1 MRGDNDNEENHM
13 DIRGLGYVTVA
24 ATDLKRWHDYATG
37 VLGMMVDAGSDERL
51 YLKMDERPY
60 RILVERADRDGYGA
74 CGWEVAGK
82 ASFEQAIAELQAAD
96 IEVQRGSAAEATGR
110 KVQELA
116 RFADPDG
123 NRHELFWG
131 PQQDFAPFVSPA
143 GVSGFVT
150 SDLGMGHAVIPAP
163 SFDRCLAFYEQVMGF
178 GLSDLMKVR
187 FTPDPA
193 EPEKRI
199 HFLHCNN
206 SRHHSL
212 ALFECP
218 IPSGCVHLMV
228 EVRELDDVGRA
239 MDRMQASGV
248 KLSATLGRHTN
259 DEMTSFYMQTP
270 GGFDMEFGCGGK
282 LMDWE
287 RHTPFESTVVSH
299 WGHDFSVGRR

>member
-1 MRGDNDNEENHM
+1 VCGDNDDEEKRM

-24 ATDLKRWHDYATG
+24 STDLQRWQRYATD
-37 VLGMMVDAGSDERL
+37 VLGMMVEATAERL
-51 YLKMDERPY
+51 FLKMDERAY

-82 ASFEQAIAELQAAD
+82 AQFEQAIAELQAAD
-96 IEVQRGSAAEATGR
+96 VQVQRGSAAEAAAR
-110 KVQELA
+110 KVQALA

-131 PQQDFAPFVSPA
+131 PLQDFAPFVSPA

-150 SDLGMGHAVIPAP
+150 SALGMGHAVLPAP
-163 SFDRCLAFYEQVMGF
+163 AFDRCLEFYERVMGF

-206 SRHHSL
+206 ARHHSL

-228 EVRELDDVGRA
+228 EVNSLDDVGRA
-239 MDRMQASGV
+239 HDRMLAHEV
-248 KLSATLGRHTN
+248 KLSATLGRHVN
-259 DEMTSFYMQTP
+259 DGMTSFYMQTP
-270 GGFDMEFGCGGK
+270 AGFDLEYGCGGK
-282 LMDWE
+282 VMDWE
-287 RHTPFESTVVSH
+287 AHTPFESTVVSH
-299 WGHDFSVGRR
+299 WGHDFSVGRG

>member
-1 MRGDNDNEENHM
+1 M

-24 ATDLKRWHDYATG
+24 STDLQRWQRYATD
-37 VLGMMVDAGSDERL
+37 VLGMMVEAGTERL
-51 YLKMDERPY
+51 LLKMDERAY
-60 RILVERADRDGYGA
+60 RILVERADRDGFGA

-82 ASFEQAIAELQAAD
+82 AQFEQAIAELQAAD
-96 IEVQRGSAAEATGR
+96 VQVQRGDAAEAAAR
-110 KVQELA
+110 RVQALA

-131 PQQDFAPFVSPA
+131 PLQDFAPFVSPA

-150 SDLGMGHAVIPAP
+150 SELGMGHAVLPAP
-163 SFDRCLAFYEQVMGF
+163 AFDRCLDFYERVMGF

-206 SRHHSL
+206 ARHHSL

-218 IPSGCVHLMV
+218 VPSGCVHLMV
-228 EVRELDDVGRA
+228 EVNTLDDVGRA
-239 MDRMQASGV
+239 QDRMLANEV
-248 KLSATLGRHTN
+248 KLSATLGRHVN

-270 GGFDMEFGCGGK
+270 AGFDLEYGCGGK
-282 LMDWE
+282 VMDWAA
-287 RHTPFESTVVSH
+287 HTPFESTVVSH
-299 WGHDFSVGRR
+299 WGHDFSIGRR

>member
-1 MRGDNDNEENHM
+1 M

-24 ATDLKRWHDYATG
+24 STDLQRWQRYATD
-37 VLGMMVDAGSDERL
+37 VLGMMVEATAERL
-51 YLKMDERPY
+51 LLKMDERAY
-60 RILVERADRDGYGA
+60 RILVERADRDGFGA

-82 ASFEQAIAELQAAD
+82 AQFEQAIAELQAAD
-96 IEVQRGSAAEATGR
+96 VQVQRGDAAEAAAR
-110 KVQELA
+110 RVQALA

-131 PQQDFAPFVSPA
+131 PLQDFAPFVSPA

-150 SDLGMGHAVIPAP
+150 SELGMGHAVLPAP
-163 SFDRCLAFYEQVMGF
+163 AFDRCLDFYERVMGF

-206 SRHHSL
+206 ARHHSL

-218 IPSGCVHLMV
+218 VPSGCVHLMV
-228 EVRELDDVGRA
+228 EVNTLDDVGRA
-239 MDRMQASGV
+239 QDRMLAHEV
-248 KLSATLGRHTN
+248 KLSATLGRHVN

-270 GGFDMEFGCGGK
+270 AGFDLEYGCGGK
-282 LMDWE
+282 VMDWAA
-287 RHTPFESTVVSH
+287 HTPFESTVVSH
-299 WGHDFSVGRR
+299 WGHDFSIGRR

>member
-1 MRGDNDNEENHM
+1 M

-24 ATDLKRWHDYATG
+24 STDLQRWQRYATD
-37 VLGMMVDAGSDERL
+37 VLGMMVEAGAERL
-51 YLKMDERPY
+51 LLKMDERPY
-60 RILVERADRDGYGA
+60 RILVERADRDGFGA

-82 ASFEQAIAELQAAD
+82 AQFEQAIAELQAAD
-96 IEVQRGSAAEATGR
+96 VEVQRGNAADTAAR
-110 KVQELA
+110 KVQALA

-131 PQQDFAPFVSPA
+131 PLQDFAPFVSPA

-150 SDLGMGHAVIPAP
+150 RELGMGHAVLPAP
-163 SFDRCLAFYEQVMGF
+163 AFDRCLDFYERVMGF

-206 SRHHSL
+206 ARHHSL

-218 IPSGCVHLMV
+218 VPSGCVHLMV
-228 EVRELDDVGRA
+228 EVNTLDDVGRA
-239 MDRMQASGV
+239 QDRMLAHEV
-248 KLSATLGRHTN
+248 KLSATLGRHVN

-270 GGFDMEFGCGGK
+270 AGFDLEYGCGGK
-282 LMDWE
+282 VMDWAA
-287 RHTPFESTVVSH
+287 HTPFESTVVSH
-299 WGHDFSVGRR
+299 WGHDFSIGRR

>member
-1 MRGDNDNEENHM
+1 M

-24 ATDLKRWHDYATG
+24 STDLQRWQRYATD
-37 VLGMMVDAGSDERL
+37 VLGMMVEAGAERL
-51 YLKMDERPY
+51 LLKMDERAY
-60 RILVERADRDGYGA
+60 RILVERADRDGFGA

-82 ASFEQAIAELQAAD
+82 AQFEQAIAELQAAD
-96 IEVQRGSAAEATGR
+96 VQVQRGDAAEAAAR
-110 KVQELA
+110 RVQALA

-131 PQQDFAPFVSPA
+131 PLQDFAPFVSPA

-150 SDLGMGHAVIPAP
+150 SELGMGHAVLPAP
-163 SFDRCLAFYEQVMGF
+163 AFDRCLDFYERVMGF

-206 SRHHSL
+206 ARHHSL

-218 IPSGCVHLMV
+218 VPSGCVHLMV
-228 EVRELDDVGRA
+228 EVNTLDDVGRA
-239 MDRMQASGV
+239 QDRMLAHEV
-248 KLSATLGRHTN
+248 KLSATLGRHVN

-270 GGFDMEFGCGGK
+270 AGFDLEYGCGGK
-282 LMDWE
+282 VMDWAA
-287 RHTPFESTVVSH
+287 HTPFESTVVSH
-299 WGHDFSVGRR
+299 WGHDFSIGRR

>member
-1 MRGDNDNEENHM
+1 M

-24 ATDLKRWHDYATG
+24 STDLQRWQRYATD
-37 VLGMMVDAGSDERL
+37 VLGMMVEATAERL
-51 YLKMDERPY
+51 FLKMDERAY

-82 ASFEQAIAELQAAD
+82 AQFEQAIVELQAAD
-96 IEVQRGSAAEATGR
+96 VQVQCGSAAEAAAR
-110 KVQELA
+110 KVQALA

-131 PQQDFAPFVSPA
+131 PLQDFAPFVSPA

-150 SDLGMGHAVIPAP
+150 SALGMGHAVLPAP
-163 SFDRCLAFYEQVMGF
+163 SFDRCLDFYERVMGF

-206 SRHHSL
+206 ARHHSL

-228 EVRELDDVGRA
+228 EVNSLDDVGRA
-239 MDRMQASGV
+239 HDRMLAHEV
-248 KLSATLGRHTN
+248 KLSATLGRHVN
-259 DEMTSFYMQTP
+259 DGMTSFYMQTP
-270 GGFDMEFGCGGK
+270 AGFDLEYGCGGK
-282 LMDWE
+282 VMDWE
-287 RHTPFESTVVSH
+287 AHTPFESTVVSH
-299 WGHDFSVGRR
+299 WGHDFSVGRG

>member
-1 MRGDNDNEENHM
+1 M

-24 ATDLKRWHDYATG
+24 STDLQRWQRYATD
-37 VLGMMVDAGSDERL
+37 VLGMMVEAGAERL
-51 YLKMDERPY
+51 LLKMDERPY
-60 RILVERADRDGYGA
+60 RILVERADRDGFGA

-82 ASFEQAIAELQAAD
+82 AQFEQAIAELQAAD
-96 IEVQRGSAAEATGR
+96 VQVQRGNAAEAAAR
-110 KVQELA
+110 RVQALA

-131 PQQDFAPFVSPA
+131 PLQDFAPFVSPA

-150 SDLGMGHAVIPAP
+150 RELGMGHAVLPAP
-163 SFDRCLAFYEQVMGF
+163 AFDRCLDFYERVMGF

-206 SRHHSL
+206 ARHHSL

-218 IPSGCVHLMV
+218 VPSGCVHLMV
-228 EVRELDDVGRA
+228 EVNTLDDVGRA
-239 MDRMQASGV
+239 QDRMLAHEV
-248 KLSATLGRHTN
+248 KLSATLGRHVN

-270 GGFDMEFGCGGK
+270 AGFDLEYGCGGK
-282 LMDWE
+282 VMDWTA
-287 RHTPFESTVVSH
+287 HTPFESTVVSH
-299 WGHDFSVGRR
+299 WGHDFSIGRR

>member
-1 MRGDNDNEENHM
+1 M

-24 ATDLKRWHDYATG
+24 STDLGRWLGYGTQ
-37 VLGMMVDAGSDERL
+37 VLGMMADSSALDQGLL

-60 RILVERADRDGYGA
+60 RLLIQQDSRDGFGA
-74 CGWEVAGK
+74 CGWEVAGQG
-82 ASFEQAIAELQAAD
+82 AFEQAIAELQQAD
-96 IEVQRGSAAEATGR
+96 VEVRRATAEELRQRQ
-110 KVQELA
+110 VQALA
-116 RFADPDG
+116 CFRDPDG

-131 PQQDFAPFVSPA
+131 PRQDFAPFVSPA
-143 GVSGFVT
+143 AVSGFVT
-150 SDLGMGHAVIPAP
+150 SDLGMGHAVLPAP
-163 SFDRCLAFYEQVMGF
+163 NFDASLDFYQKVMGL

-187 FTPDPA
+187 FTDDSA

-206 SRHHSL
+206 ARHHSL

-228 EVRELDDVGRA
+228 EVAALDDVGRA
-239 MDRMQASGV
+239 LDRMHAHGV

-270 GGFDMEFGCGGK
+270 GGFDMEYGCGGK
-282 LMDWE
+282 VMDWQ

-299 WGHDFSVGRR
+299 WGHDFSVGRQ